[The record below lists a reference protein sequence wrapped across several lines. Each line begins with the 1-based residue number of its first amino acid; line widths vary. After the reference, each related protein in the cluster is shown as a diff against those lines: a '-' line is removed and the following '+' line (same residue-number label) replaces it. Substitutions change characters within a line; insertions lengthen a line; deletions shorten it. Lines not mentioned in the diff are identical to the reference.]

1 MTAAVVAAAATAT
14 MVSGSSGLAAARLL
28 SRTFLRELCGP
39 GSVLHASVGL
49 GLLVLAPAVPG
60 LFWAGPRK
68 GRGSHGSKRQW
79 QTSGVDGVLSDRVV
93 DWPRHC
99 SQGALQTLRRRGVR
113 WRWLLGWPLLG
124 AKE

>member
-28 SRTFLRELCGP
+28 SRTFLRESCRR

-60 LFWAGPRK
+60 LFRAGPRK
-68 GRGSHGSKRQW
+68 GEGATGSNASFGPRGWKGLCPMGSW
-79 QTSGVDGVLSDRVV
+79 IG
-93 DWPRHC
+93 
-99 SQGALQTLRRRGVR
+99 RGTVIR
-113 WRWLLGWPLLG
+113 ATFRPGNIF
-124 AKE
+124 

>member
-49 GLLVLAPAVPG
+49 GLLVLAPVVPG

-79 QTSGVDGVLSDRVV
+79 QTSGVEGFCPIGSWIGRGTVLRAPYRPYGDE
-93 DWPRHC
+93 
-99 SQGALQTLRRRGVR
+99 G
-113 WRWLLGWPLLG
+113 
-124 AKE
+124 